1 MYFYLIIILIKEF
14 KKMKIFILCGGF
26 GSRLDHEGTLIAKPM
41 VRIGSKPILTHII
54 HNYIEQGY
62 NDFVFCL
69 GYKSNTVINYFLKEN
84 KKRIN
89 ILKKE
94 SKNIKFSYKLNKNK
108 FTGNLIYTGL
118 NTGTGGR
125 IKKAY
130 KTLKLNEDIMMT
142 YGDGL
147 SNVSIKKLIKFH
159 YKNNAKATLTAVR
172 PKERYGVLKIKNSQ
186 ITYFDNE
193 NRNTNTYI
201 NGGYFVI
208 DKSAINKIK
217 KNSTY
222 WEKEPLNF
230 LAKKKQLFA
239 FKHKGF
245 WKSLDTLKDKND
257 FNDLYNK
264 KKYPWK
270 I

>member
-1 MYFYLIIILIKEF
+1 
-14 KKMKIFILCGGF
+14 
-26 GSRLDHEGTLIAKPM
+26 
-41 VRIGSKPILTHII
+41 
-54 HNYIEQGY
+54 
-62 NDFVFCL
+62 
-69 GYKSNTVINYFLKEN
+69 
-84 KKRIN
+84 
-89 ILKKE
+89 
-94 SKNIKFSYKLNKNK
+94 
-108 FTGNLIYTGL
+108 
-118 NTGTGGR
+118 
-125 IKKAY
+125 
-130 KTLKLNEDIMMT
+130 MT

-147 SNVSIKKLIKFH
+147 SNVSLKKLIKFH
-159 YKNNAKATLTAVR
+159 YKNNAKVTLTAVR
-172 PKERYGVLKIKNSQ
+172 PKERYGILKIKNSQ

-193 NRNTNTYI
+193 NRRTNTYV

-230 LAKKKQLFA
+230 FAKKKQLFA

>member
-1 MYFYLIIILIKEF
+1 
-14 KKMKIFILCGGF
+14 MKIFILCGGF

-41 VRIGSKPILTHII
+41 VRIGPKPILTHII
-54 HNYIEQGY
+54 HNFIDQGY

-84 KKRIN
+84 KKRIK

-94 SKNIKFSYKLNKNK
+94 GKNIKFSYKLNKNK

-147 SNVSIKKLIKFH
+147 ANVNVKKLYEFH
-159 YKNNAKATLTAVR
+159 KSHGKLATLTAVR
-172 PKERYGVLKIKNSQ
+172 PSARFGEINFDKDKVIMFKEKPQSGEGWV
-186 ITYFDNE
+186 
-193 NRNTNTYI
+193 
-201 NGGYFVI
+201 NGGFFVL
-208 DKSAINKIK
+208 
-217 KNSTY
+217 
-222 WEKEPLNF
+222 EPEVVNF
-230 LAKKKQLFA
+230 LKDFDGPFEKDPLESLCNQGQLMA
-239 FKHKGF
+239 YKHGGF
-245 WKSLDTLKDKND
+245 WQAMDVWRDKMI
-257 FNDLYNK
+257 LNK
-264 KKYPWK
+264 MWK
-270 I
+270 NNKAEWKVW